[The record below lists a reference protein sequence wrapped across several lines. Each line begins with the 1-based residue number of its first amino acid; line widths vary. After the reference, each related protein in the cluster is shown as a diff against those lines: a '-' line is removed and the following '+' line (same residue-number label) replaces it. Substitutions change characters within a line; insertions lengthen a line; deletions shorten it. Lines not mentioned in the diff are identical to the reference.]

1 MLEALKQ
8 ASHELQAHPSPNSDE
23 LNSSST
29 INALLELE
37 TEFDT
42 LLSKDPNLSTLS
54 QHLSN
59 LKALIE
65 TLKNSCRHHS
75 IQSFLTCRVSTHF
88 ISRVVAFI
96 ESEIQAW
103 IDRESIGTLTCVL
116 REQPKFNNED
126 KFIKLLTQLKN
137 WVSEGFNRELQDLVI
152 KSNLNVLFFFFKF
165 FLFYFN
171 SKFKK
176 KMQNGVISG
185 VLTVATNWVVMEFCI
200 DKTWKLENWNDKTK
214 S

>member
-8 ASHELQAHPSPNSDE
+8 ASHELQAHPSPNLDE
-23 LNSSST
+23 LNSFSA
-29 INALLELE
+29 INAFLELE
-37 TEFDT
+37 TESDT

-75 IQSFLTCRVSTHF
+75 SQSFLTHWVSTHS
-88 ISRVVAFI
+88 ISQVAASI

-116 REQPKFNNED
+116 RKQPKFNNKDE
-126 KFIKLLTQLKN
+126 FIKLLTQLKN
-137 WVSEGFNRELQDLVI
+137 RVSEGLSYKPTRVP
-152 KSNLNVLFFFFKF
+152 
-165 FLFYFN
+165 
-171 SKFKK
+171 
-176 KMQNGVISG
+176 
-185 VLTVATNWVVMEFCI
+185 T
-200 DKTWKLENWNDKTK
+200 
-214 S
+214 